1 MSAPPP
7 KAALS
12 LADFPDLFEVL
23 ARVGTEQVVIGGC
36 AVGAYGRLIGE
47 PITSGDLDLYATRR
61 NADTILT
68 MLAAAGG
75 RVIRRARPRSI
86 PVAFVDWKGK
96 ELNVLTASE
105 GLQSPE
111 IEAELAREFV
121 LPGSSL
127 AVLVA
132 DPYELLANKLAV
144 NRPKDRPHIA
154 ILRRFLEAEA
164 VVAFRDET
172 VPRKRIAPAARLLS
186 VERQRTLSRALAE
199 RILPLCRLPS
209 DFRFLADHVKER
221 AFVRALLERAKG
233 TEAESDVRQIL
244 GKM

>member
-61 NADTILT
+61 HAETILAT
-68 MLAAAGG
+68 LSAAGG
-75 RVIRRARPRSI
+75 RVIRRARPRNI
-86 PVAFVDWKGK
+86 PVSFLDWKGK
-96 ELNVLTASE
+96 ELNVLSATD

-132 DPYELLANKLAV
+132 DPFELLANKLAV

-154 ILRRFLEAEA
+154 VLRRFLEAEA
-164 VVAFRDET
+164 LMAFRDET

-186 VERQRTLSRALAE
+186 VERKRALPAELTE

-209 DFRFLADHVKER
+209 DFRFLADHVKGR
-221 AFVRALLERAKG
+221 TLTRALLDRVKG
-233 TEAESDVRQIL
+233 TEAEADVRQIL
-244 GKM
+244 GKK